1 MRQMP
6 LPSLFCCVEKDTISS
21 CVLEETVVFR
31 VLCQI
36 CIAAVTNHHTLSSFK
51 QHSFIILLFC
61 RSEPSP
67 GLTGL
72 KSRCQQAA
80 YSFMETLWE
89 NCLLPRAAGRIQV
102 LAVVRLGEVHILAG
116 GQQRASSR

>member
-1 MRQMP
+1 MP

-80 YSFMETLWE
+80 YSFMETL
-89 NCLLPRAAGRIQV
+89 
-102 LAVVRLGEVHILAG
+102 
-116 GQQRASSR
+116 